1 MEIVDSLSKK
11 VFEAARRIK
20 ALQEERAR
28 LLNDVAHLKLQV
40 QRHHEL
46 AREND
51 TLKRNQDSVRS
62 RLQRLQKKI
71 DKQLILG
78 MEIPATTAPEMSAA
92 IRPRAA

>member
-20 ALQEERAR
+20 SLQDERAR
-28 LLNDVAHLKLQV
+28 LINEIDHLKLQL
-40 QRHHEL
+40 QRQHEL

-51 TLKRNQDSVRS
+51 VLKRNQDSVRT

-71 DKQLILG
+71 DKQLDLG
-78 MEIPATTAPEMSAA
+78 MEATYEEPVQ
-92 IRPRAA
+92 

>member
-20 ALQEERAR
+20 SVQDERAR
-28 LLNDVAHLKLQV
+28 LINEIDHLKLQV
-40 QRHHEL
+40 QRQHEI

-51 TLKRNQDSVRS
+51 TLKRSQDSVRT

-71 DKQLILG
+71 DKQLDLG
-78 MEIPATTAPEMSAA
+78 MEATYEEPVQ
-92 IRPRAA
+92 